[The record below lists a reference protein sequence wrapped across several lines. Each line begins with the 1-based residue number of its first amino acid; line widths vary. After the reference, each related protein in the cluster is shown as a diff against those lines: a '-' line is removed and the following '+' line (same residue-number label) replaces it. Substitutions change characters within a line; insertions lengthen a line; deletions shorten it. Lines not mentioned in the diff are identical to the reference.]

1 MRWYLTRKPVNHEAT
16 VPNRLTSHRPFHV
29 EWYLYMPLYQVIE
42 LQCRRSVEQIKSTR
56 PYESRLVSRIFWTK
70 SSIAVKPRQHL
81 FGLKV
86 LKSVG
91 LSSTFVLNTGW
102 AIWPGNENATGDDD
116 PISSSGHSRCTE
128 EAIPIR
134 CNSKNKSQSEKKQN
148 VEGTIL
154 TGGGETLSN
163 IPCCYWHLLTF
174 LPVIDVSTRS
184 YHESYVNK

>member
-70 SSIAVKPRQHL
+70 SSMAVKPRQHL

-102 AIWPGNENATGDDD
+102 AIWPGNENALEMMTQSPLVATQGAQKK
-116 PISSSGHSRCTE
+116 P
-128 EAIPIR
+128 
-134 CNSKNKSQSEKKQN
+134 SQSDVTVRTNHRVRKNRLWKGLSWLVEEKPSATFDA
-148 VEGTIL
+148 VID
-154 TGGGETLSN
+154 
-163 IPCCYWHLLTF
+163 IYWLFCLWLTF
-174 LPVIDVSTRS
+174 Q
-184 YHESYVNK
+184 HEATMNRT